1 MTSAVRA
8 GLIGAGIGGA
18 SMFLLDP
25 DRGARRRALVRDKAV
40 RATLKTRDAAGAT
53 RRDLSNR
60 LSGLQSRIRAR
71 GADGTVDDQAVQT
84 HLRGWSAAAMLVA
97 GASLAAGAVALAV
110 TRARGNGGSPAAD
123 RASDTRTV
131 PPAPVEEGA
140 GVFITE
146 SGILCEIPEPEF
158 SRDEFFS

>member
-25 DRGARRRALVRDKAV
+25 DRGAQRRALVRDKAV
-40 RATLKTRDAAGAT
+40 RATRKTRDAAGAT

-60 LSGLQSRIRAR
+60 LSSLRSRIRAR
-71 GADGTVDDQAVQT
+71 ASGETLDDQAVQT

-97 GASLAAGAVALAV
+97 GASLAAGAVAMVAAHA
-110 TRARGNGGSPAAD
+110 RANGDSPAPD
-123 RASDTRTV
+123 RASDAWTE
-131 PPAPVEEGA
+131 PPVEERA
-140 GVFITE
+140 AVFIAEAGFCVADPRRSSAGT
-146 SGILCEIPEPEF
+146 SF
-158 SRDEFFS
+158 S

>member
-25 DRGARRRALVRDKAV
+25 DRGARRRAVVRDTAV
-40 RATLKTRDAAGAT
+40 RATRKTRDAAGAT
-53 RRDLSNR
+53 RRDLGNR
-60 LSGLQSRIRAR
+60 LSGLRSRIRGR
-71 GADGTVDDQAVQT
+71 LSDETINDQVQT
-84 HLRGWSAAAMLVA
+84 HLRGWSAAAMVVA

-110 TRARGNGGSPAAD
+110 ARARANGASPAPD
-123 RASDTRTV
+123 RAIDARTV

-140 GVFITE
+140 AVFITE
-146 SGILCEIPEPEF
+146 SGILCEIPDPEF
-158 SRDEFFS
+158 SRNEFFS

>member
-40 RATLKTRDAAGAT
+40 RATRKTRDAAGAT

-71 GADGTVDDQAVQT
+71 VSDETVAS
-84 HLRGWSAAAMLVA
+84 GSA
-97 GASLAAGAVALAV
+97 GAGSSPVDAVVLRSTSV
-110 TRARGNGGSPAAD
+110 SSEKPVRA
-123 RASDTRTV
+123 
-131 PPAPVEEGA
+131 
-140 GVFITE
+140 
-146 SGILCEIPEPEF
+146 
-158 SRDEFFS
+158 